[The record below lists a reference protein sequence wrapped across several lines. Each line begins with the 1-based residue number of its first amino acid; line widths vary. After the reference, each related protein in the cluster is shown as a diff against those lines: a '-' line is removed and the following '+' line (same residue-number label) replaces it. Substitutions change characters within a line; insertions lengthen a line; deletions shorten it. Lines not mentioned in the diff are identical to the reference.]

1 MAPATLPLTAA
12 RRKRRRIRRIRRGV
26 AVLIVLAPAL
36 WTLLADLARRG
47 SFIAHF
53 KAEHRAFYLASLGAS
68 FVFWSLLTFMTS
80 RRRGVVR
87 YVFSVVFLVLF
98 TLSSGV
104 QAGFFSIYRTYD
116 SAEADVYTHSFFWPV
131 VGNLPFG
138 RVMIWV
144 HFGVAIVIGGMVL
157 FLSRAYV
164 RPRRLALFVVLP
176 FALAALVAIRFVK
189 SSYRPTQAS
198 TSDVLYF
205 HAVVASYEEQLHVTK
220 MADRTRPQRRHPAP
234 VPKLTSTNTKPRNV
248 LFILQES
255 QRFDVTCT
263 EYTPDCQLA
272 TRASNRAVP
281 ARAPFLR
288 WHSLGSSTSLACM
301 TLWTGLLPS
310 DPLVDLESAPTIFR
324 YAKAAGYQ
332 TAYFTSQHLIF
343 QNMRLQVQDE
353 PLDQFAIATTLNMKA
368 AWETGA
374 RDSSLSDYVI
384 DHWDQ
389 LPEPFFVM
397 VHYSNQHQPYVEDP
411 NQSPFGFDETKPMD
425 SLTNQVQRNKN
436 VVYLSDLAV
445 GRLLEKVR
453 RSESGKRTVIMYTS
467 DHSEGMG
474 DHGWSGHTVS
484 LFESEIHVPAWLDA
498 PPGVLSDAEL
508 AHVRERKTAW
518 LTHAD
523 MAPTFL
529 DLIGAWDAPE
539 LAAFRKKMVGVPL
552 TRALQE
558 PVAIPL
564 TNNSWI
570 WESNQRN
577 WGYIRGHL
585 KVFGTEGK
593 KHYRCFDLDADPG
606 EDHDLGEE
614 ACGDLPA
621 LTRALFPSLVNAPRP
636 YRPLR

>member
-1 MAPATLPLTAA
+1 MASAKTPLTPA
-12 RRKRRRIRRIRRGV
+12 RRRRRRIRWFRRG
-26 AVLIVLAPAL
+26 AAALIVLSPAL
-36 WTLLADLARRG
+36 WTLAADFARRG
-47 SFIAHF
+47 RFILNF
-53 KAEHRAFYLASLGAS
+53 GPTHRDYYLASLAVS
-68 FVFWSLLTFMTS
+68 LVFWSLLTFMAS

-87 YVFSVVFLVLF
+87 WFFAAVFLTLFVLS
-98 TLSSGV
+98 TGV
-104 QAGFFSIYRTYD
+104 QAGFFSIYRTYA
-116 SAEADVYTHSFFWPV
+116 SAEADVYTHSFFWPI

-138 RVMIWV
+138 RAMIWV
-144 HFGVAIVIGGMVL
+144 HFALALLIGGMML
-157 FLSRAYV
+157 AMARAYV
-164 RPRRLALFVVLP
+164 RPRRLATFVVLP
-176 FALAALVAIRFVK
+176 FALAALGAVRFVK

-205 HAVVASYEEQLHVTK
+205 HAVVASYEEQLGITQ
-220 MADRTRPQRRHPAP
+220 MADRTRPQRRRPLS
-234 VPKLTSTNTKPRNV
+234 VPKLKSANTKPRNV
-248 LFILQES
+248 LFVLQES

-281 ARAPFLR
+281 ERSPFLR
-288 WHSLGSSTSLACM
+288 WHSLGSSTTLACL

-310 DPLVDLESAPTIFR
+310 DPLADLESAPTIFR

-353 PLDQFAIATTLNMKA
+353 PLDQFVIATTLNMKA
-368 AWETGA
+368 NWDTGA
-374 RDSSLSDYVI
+374 RDSLLSDYVI
-384 DHWDQ
+384 EHWDE

-397 VHYSNQHQPYVEDP
+397 VQYSNQHQPYVSDP
-411 NQSPFGFDETKPMD
+411 NHSPFTFDETQPMD
-425 SLTNQVQRNKN
+425 SLTNEIQRNKN

-453 RSESGKRTVIMYTS
+453 RSESGERTVIVYTS

-484 LFESEIHVPAWLDA
+484 MYESEIHVPAWLDA
-498 PPGVLSDAEL
+498 PPGVLTDEEL
-508 AHVRERKTAW
+508 GHVRERKMAW

-529 DLIGAWDAPE
+529 DLIGVWDAPE
-539 LAAFRKKMVGVPL
+539 LAPFRSKMIGVPL
-552 TRALQE
+552 TRELQP

-577 WGYIRGHL
+577 WGYIRGHM
-585 KVFGTEGK
+585 KVFGTENK
-593 KHYRCFDLDADPG
+593 KRLRCFDLDADPG
-606 EDHDLGEE
+606 ENHDLGE
-614 ACGDLPA
+614 AGCGDLPQ
-621 LTRALFPSLVNAPRP
+621 LTRALFPSLTDAKRP